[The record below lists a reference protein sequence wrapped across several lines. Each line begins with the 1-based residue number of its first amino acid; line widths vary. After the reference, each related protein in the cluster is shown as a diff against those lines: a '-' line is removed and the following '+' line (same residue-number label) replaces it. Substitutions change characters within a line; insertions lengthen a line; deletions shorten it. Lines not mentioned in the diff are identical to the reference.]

1 MLILSV
7 LCVLEVSLQKG
18 AAAVEQGG
26 LLPLGWAVKEKMRN
40 SNRSQG
46 TDLPNQ
52 LACQVEEGL
61 FVVVIALCG
70 YLVVL

>member
-18 AAAVEQGG
+18 AAAVGG